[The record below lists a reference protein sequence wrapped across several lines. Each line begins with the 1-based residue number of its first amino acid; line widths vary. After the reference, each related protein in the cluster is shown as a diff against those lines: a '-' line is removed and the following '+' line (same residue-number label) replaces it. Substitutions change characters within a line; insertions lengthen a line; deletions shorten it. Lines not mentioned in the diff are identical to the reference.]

1 MSKNVL
7 PVFSSGR
14 SLIYFEFI
22 FAYGVKNVLGFS
34 GSTNGKNLPAN
45 AGEIKDAGSITG
57 LGRSP
62 GGGNGNP
69 FQCSCLENPKDRGAW
84 QAKVHWVANNQ
95 TLLSN

>member
-14 SLIYFEFI
+14 SLIYFEFT
-22 FAYGVKNVLGFS
+22 FAYGVKNVLGFL
-34 GSTNGKNLPAN
+34 GSTSGKNLPAN
-45 AGEIKDAGSITG
+45 AGEIKDVGSIAG

-84 QAKVHWVANNQ
+84 QAKVHWVTKSQ
-95 TLLSN
+95 T

>member
-69 FQCSCLENPKDRGAW
+69 FQSFCLGNPLDRGTWWA
-84 QAKVHWVANNQ
+84 AFHGVAESD
-95 TLLSN
+95 TTE